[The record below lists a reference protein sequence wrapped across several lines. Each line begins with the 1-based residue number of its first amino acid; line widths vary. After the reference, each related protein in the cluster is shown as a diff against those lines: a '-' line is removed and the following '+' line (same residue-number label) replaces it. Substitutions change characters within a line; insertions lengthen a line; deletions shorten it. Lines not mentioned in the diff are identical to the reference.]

1 MSIRTRIGLIV
12 PATNSTA
19 EPDFN
24 LAAPPDVSIHSQR
37 MWNVN
42 ELTPEVMEEMN
53 SDAEQAARYLAQSK
67 VDLIVYACT
76 TGSFFKGPGYDD
88 ELIQHLE
95 KAAGVPAVATA
106 PAAAEALRSFGA
118 KRISV
123 ASPYAQ
129 WQNDRLRLYYEAVGF
144 EVLNVEGDP
153 RGAVAGGQGHCDLS
167 SESVLEFASEVCRP
181 EADALFCSCTAWR
194 SMEVAAELERRT
206 GKPVVSANQ
215 ATVWSAFRVL
225 GITKPRPG
233 FGSLLDRLA
242 GVGV

>member
-24 LAAPPDVSIHSQR
+24 LAAPANVSIHSQR

-42 ELTPEVMEEMN
+42 ELTVEVMEVMN

-88 ELIQHLE
+88 ELVQCIE
-95 KAAGVPAVATA
+95 RAAGVPAVATA

-153 RGAVAGGQGHCDLS
+153 RGAVAGGQGHCEMCVSEGNRVFVRVAHPLVGQRRPAVACVQAQRFQPPQHGAAIHQS
-167 SESVLEFASEVCRP
+167 SDHVL
-181 EADALFCSCTAWR
+181 
-194 SMEVAAELERRT
+194 VAIRH
-206 GKPVVSANQ
+206 
-215 ATVWSAFRVL
+215 
-225 GITKPRPG
+225 
-233 FGSLLDRLA
+233 A
-242 GVGV
+242 GVVDIQDPVKLLFLQQR